1 MDPLSAL
8 FAALLDSTSSA
19 ISNHI
24 QESVG
29 TEVKTVVIDH
39 NDQLI
44 SYQHQMWRI
53 RGDSVC
59 ADKRERID
67 EFSKCTL
74 AAKEH
79 FGNACQYLQESN
91 KDGVRYDQLKNMYC
105 AASNSFRPTIASIA
119 SSSKASPL
127 ELAKRKCNRLTFDKS
142 ASAESRDQA
151 CARYRELKGEEP

>member
-1 MDPLSAL
+1 MDPISAL

-19 ISNHI
+19 VSNHI

-29 TEVKTVVIDH
+29 TEVKSFVVDH

-53 RGDSVC
+53 RVDSVC

-74 AAKEH
+74 AAKDH
-79 FGNACQYLQESN
+79 FFNACQYLQEN
-91 KDGVRYDQLKNMYC
+91 NEGGVRYGQLKNMYC
-105 AASNSFRPTIASIA
+105 SASSSFRPTIASIA

-127 ELAKRKCNRLTFDKS
+127 ELAKRKCSRLTFDKT
-142 ASAESRDQA
+142 ASAESRNQA
-151 CARYRELKGEEP
+151 CARYRALKSEEH